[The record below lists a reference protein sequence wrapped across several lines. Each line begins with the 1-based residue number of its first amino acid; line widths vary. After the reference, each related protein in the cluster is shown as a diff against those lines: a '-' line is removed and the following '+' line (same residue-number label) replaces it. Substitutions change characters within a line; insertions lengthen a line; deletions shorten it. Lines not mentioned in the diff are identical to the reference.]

1 MNLTQTVMKRIFS
14 PLLLLIVICL
24 FLLAFQ
30 RQNPVAEQVLK
41 SIPIVDSFKVIE
53 NDPLFQTTYEVW
65 FSVPLDHNNPNS
77 EKFPLRAYYSHRS
90 FTRPMV
96 VVIDG
101 YTMYTSRP
109 NELTRILEAN
119 QLTIEHRFFSKSRP
133 KDSIPWSYLN
143 IRQAAAD
150 AHAVISAFKPHY
162 QGKWIS
168 TGISKSGQATIFHRR
183 FYPNDVDVSVPYV
196 APLNFSSEDKRVY
209 EFLSKVGS
217 AECRKKIREF
227 QIALFRNKNTLL
239 PMFVGLAQ
247 KNNWQFTM
255 GISRAYD
262 LSVLEY
268 EFSFWQWGYSCSDIP
283 AGNSKSS
290 VLFDHW
296 SQVNPFTFFEEKEI
310 EKVRPFFYQAMTQ
323 IGMYGYNIEPFR
335 NYLPDK
341 KNITFEF
348 TLPKGHTVSFDSS
361 AMLDVY
367 RWVRDSGNYMLYI
380 YGQNDAWS
388 STAVDPGTKTNA
400 VKMVCPSGSHSTRI
414 KNFPK
419 PLRDSI
425 YITLERWLE
434 MPVGRK

>member
-1 MNLTQTVMKRIFS
+1 MKRFVIISFVALLFY
-14 PLLLLIVICL
+14 LLLP
-24 FLLAFQ
+24 AFQ
-30 RQNPVAEQVLK
+30 PQSPIAEQILK
-41 SIPIVDSFKVIE
+41 SIPMVDSFKAIN
-53 NDPLFQTTYEVW
+53 NDPLFQSTYEVW
-65 FSVPLDHNNPNS
+65 FRVPLDHTNPNGA
-77 EKFPLRAYYSHRS
+77 KFPLRAYYSHRS

-101 YTMYTSRP
+101 YTMYTSSP

-133 KDSIPWSYLN
+133 KDSIPWNYLN
-143 IRQAAAD
+143 IKQAAAD

-162 QGKWIS
+162 QNKWVS

-183 FYPNDVDVSVPYV
+183 FYPGDVDVSVPYV

-209 EFLSKVGS
+209 EFLSKVGT

-227 QIALFRNKNTLL
+227 QIALFRNKKTLL
-239 PMFVGLAQ
+239 PMLEGLAK

-268 EFSFWQWGYSCSDIP
+268 EFSFWQWGFSCNDIP
-283 AGNSKSS
+283 VANSNPAK
-290 VLFDHW
+290 LFEHW
-296 SQVNPFTFFEEKEI
+296 TEVNPFTFFEEKEI

-323 IGMYGYNIEPFR
+323 IGMYGYSIEPFR

-348 TLPKGHTVSFDSS
+348 TLPKGHTVSFDST

-367 RWVRDSGNYMLYI
+367 RWVRDSGNYMLYL
-380 YGQNDAWS
+380 YGETDAWS
-388 STAVDPGTKTNA
+388 STAVDPGNKTNA
-400 VKMVCPSGSHSTRI
+400 VKMVCPAGSHTTRI
-414 KNFPK
+414 KDFPK

-425 YITLERWLE
+425 YKTLETWLKL
-434 MPVGRK
+434 PITNK

>member
-1 MNLTQTVMKRIFS
+1 MKRFVVISFLA
-14 PLLLLIVICL
+14 LLFYLS
-24 FLLAFQ
+24 LLAFQ
-30 RQNPVAEQVLK
+30 PQSPIAEQILK
-41 SIPIVDSFKVIE
+41 SIPIVDSFKVID
-53 NDPLFQTTYEVW
+53 NDPLFQSTYEVW
-65 FSVPLDHNNPNS
+65 FRVPLDHNNPNGF
-77 EKFPLRAYYSHRS
+77 KFPLRAYYSHRS

-101 YTMYTSRP
+101 YTMYTSRS

-119 QLTIEHRFFSKSRP
+119 QLTIEHRFFSKSKP
-133 KDSIPWSYLN
+133 ADSIPWSYLN
-143 IRQAAAD
+143 ISQAAAD
-150 AHAVISAFKPHY
+150 AHTVISAFKPHY
-162 QGKWIS
+162 QGKWVS

-196 APLNFSSEDKRVY
+196 APLNFSSEDRRVY

-217 AECRKKIREF
+217 AECREKIREF
-227 QIALFRNKNTLL
+227 QIALFKNKKTLL
-239 PMFVGLAQ
+239 PKLECLAK
-247 KNNWQFTM
+247 KNSWQFTM

-268 EFSFWQWGYSCSDIP
+268 EFAFWQWGYSCNDIP
-283 AGNSKSS
+283 AGNSQPS
-290 VLFDHW
+290 VLFEHW
-296 SQVNPFTFFEEKEI
+296 SQVNPFIFFEEKEI
-310 EKVRPFFYQAMTQ
+310 ERIRPFFYQAMTQ

-335 NYLPDK
+335 NHLPDK

-348 TLPKGHTVSFDSS
+348 TLPKGHTANFDST

-380 YGQNDAWS
+380 YGKTDAWS
-388 STAVDPGTKTNA
+388 STAVDPGTKTKT
-400 VKMVCPSGSHSTRI
+400 VKMVCPAGSHSTRI
-414 KNFPK
+414 KDFPK

-434 MPVGRK
+434 MPVSRK